1 MAIPGLTGERTTS
14 VQWIQGDNFVVRVVV
29 EAIIPDFDPSEP
41 CLEPDVLRFLDDV
54 QEKANRGLIAEL
66 KKVGEVYIKQTA

>member
-41 CLEPDVLRFLDDV
+41 CLEPEVVRFLDEV
-54 QEKANRGLIAEL
+54 QEKANRGLLAEL
-66 KKVGEVYIKQTA
+66 EKMGEVYVKRSA

>member
-1 MAIPGLTGERTTS
+1 M
-14 VQWIQGDNFVVRVVV
+14 QWIQGDNFVVRVVV
-29 EAIIPDFDPSEP
+29 DAIIPDFDPSEL
-41 CLEPDVLRFLDDV
+41 CYEPEAIRFMDDV